1 MTSAAPVH
9 DRLALLADP
18 TRGRILLVLSQHEL
32 TVGELC
38 AVLGLP
44 QSTASRHLR
53 VLSDEGWVT
62 SRQEG
67 TSRFY
72 SRNTDL
78 DDSATKLWSLVA
90 EDLETRPTWH
100 EDRARLDDVLA
111 QRRAASRAFFARAGS
126 SWDDLRLELFG
137 SAGGHALLGLLDDN
151 AIIGD
156 LGCGAGHVTALVAPW
171 VGTVIGVDASHEM
184 LDQARERTAAL
195 GNVILRPGELESL
208 PVATA
213 ELDAAVL
220 SLVLHYAAEPARVLA
235 EAKRAVKPG
244 GRLLL
249 LDLQPHA
256 RQEYRQQ
263 MGHVWLG
270 FAEDQVRNWL
280 GEAGFDRIRV
290 RPIPQDPDAKGP
302 ALFIATAVVP

>member
-32 TVGELC
+32 TVGEVC

-44 QSTASRHLR
+44 QSTVSRHLR
-53 VLSDEGWVT
+53 LLSDEGWVT

-72 SRNTDL
+72 ARDAVL
-78 DDSATKLWSLVA
+78 DESATKLWSIVA
-90 EDLETRPTWH
+90 HDLEQGSAWR
-100 EDRARLDDVLA
+100 EDRSRLGNVLA
-111 QRRAASRAFFARAGS
+111 QRRATSKAFFARAGS
-126 SWDDLRLELFG
+126 TWDDLRLELFG
-137 SAGGHALLGLLDDN
+137 GAGGSALLGLLDDR
-151 AIIGD
+151 AIVGD
-156 LGCGAGHVTALVAPW
+156 LGCGAGHVSALLSPW
-171 VGTVIGVDASHEM
+171 VGTVIGVDASSEM
-184 LDQARERTAAL
+184 LDQARARTETL
-195 GNVILRPGELESL
+195 GNVQLRPGELESL
-208 PVATA
+208 PVTTG

-220 SLVLHYAAEPARVLA
+220 SLVLHYASDPARVLA
-235 EAKRAVKPG
+235 EASRAVKPG

-256 RQEYRQQ
+256 RQEYRHQ

-270 FAEDQVRNWL
+270 FSEDQVRNWL

-302 ALFIATAVVP
+302 ALFVATAVAP